1 MKLRNLLALL
11 LVLPLSSFAQK
22 DLGVGFSIGGPTG
35 LSARKWIED
44 TKTIDGAAGW
54 NLGGNPHLI
63 LQGAYTYQFK
73 DALYFNDQH
82 PLDAYVGV
90 GAKIDFDD
98 EIEIGARLPLGL
110 SYYFNNRE
118 AEAFAEFS
126 PLLRLIPSTDI
137 GAQLAIGMRIYL

>member
-1 MKLRNLLALL
+1 MKLRILYTLL
-11 LVLPLSSFAQK
+11 LLLPFQAFAQK

-35 LSARKWIED
+35 VSFRQWIQD

-63 LQGAYTYQFK
+63 LQGAYTFQFK
-73 DALYFNDQH
+73 DALYFNDKH
-82 PLDAYVGV
+82 PLDAYVGI
-90 GAKIDFDD
+90 GAKVDFDD

-118 AEAFAEFS
+118 AEGFAEFS
-126 PLLRLIPSTDI
+126 PLLQLIPDTDI
-137 GAQLAIGMRIYL
+137 GVQLAIGMRIYL